1 MQPLDSIERRM
12 AALFL
17 LLMTLI
23 VWQAL
28 RTHPLQSPAMSLIV
42 EPGEQVFP
50 AAVPPESA
58 PLLPAAPAD
67 RLAFL
72 KEHAVEGFAAFP
84 ADACEGFV
92 RISAHHWLRLPVAR
106 ETAREHG
113 AGVLYLVGTGWLTS
127 GGESDPLAKAE
138 LRSSGPGAEVE
149 VFCAP

>member
-28 RTHPLQSPAMSLIV
+28 RTHPLQSPATVLV
-42 EPGEQVFP
+42 LNQGEQVFP

-58 PLLPAAPAD
+58 PSLPAAPAD
-67 RLAFL
+67 RLTFL

-106 ETAREHG
+106 EHG
-113 AGVLYLVGTGWLTS
+113 GGVLHLAGTGWLTDP
-127 GGESDPLAKAE
+127 GQGNPLAKAE
-138 LRSSGPGAEVE
+138 LRTSGPGAEVE